1 MGLGI
6 IGVVVLAI
14 AGSAAVSTSGA
25 PATWVS
31 WLEIVLG
38 VLLLLVSVRQ
48 FRGRPR
54 CQESS
59 QSQVNYCTS
68 ARQTA
73 SRQVS
78 RPGTV
83 PDPAGIRA
91 G

>member
-1 MGLGI
+1 LGLGI

-14 AGSAAVSTSGA
+14 AGSAAVSSSGA

-38 VLLLLVSVRQ
+38 VLLLLVAVRQ